1 MSSQFVQGA
10 EFPLRLLRTT
20 RPRRLSADDISALR
34 TVERTD
40 WNSAALRLGDG
51 YDEELAARLVSL
63 GALAVHG
70 FGNIFAMARH
80 PGKDVVRYANQVNG
94 RAEDHVNSIT
104 TTLCYIPELFA
115 GPGYR
120 IRSMRC
126 GSWI

>member
-1 MSSQFVQGA
+1 M
-10 EFPLRLLRTT
+10 
-20 RPRRLSADDISALR
+20 
-34 TVERTD
+34 
-40 WNSAALRLGDG
+40 
-51 YDEELAARLVSL
+51 SL